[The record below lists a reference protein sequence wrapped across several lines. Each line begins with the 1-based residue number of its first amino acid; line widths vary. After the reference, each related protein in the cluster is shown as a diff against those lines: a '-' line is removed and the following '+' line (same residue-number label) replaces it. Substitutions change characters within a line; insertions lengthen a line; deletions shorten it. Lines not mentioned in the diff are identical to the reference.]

1 MYLKKYNLT
10 IKMFA
15 LIKKIK
21 KIILSYNK
29 FLISKIKIYSLRK
42 YKENIF
48 IELGSGDRKGNNNWL
63 TIDITKKC
71 DIFWDLRNGIPF
83 PNNSV
88 NKIYSS
94 HFFEHLTYQEGQKM
108 LDECLRVLKPEGIFS
123 ICVPNARL
131 YVDAYLS
138 SEFDTNKLIGH
149 KPAFNNTSRIDYL
162 NYTAYMDGEH
172 KYMFDEENLIFI
184 LKSKGM
190 KNVSIREFDPN
201 LDLEVR
207 DFESIYATAIK

>member
-15 LIKKIK
+15 LIKKII